1 MTTPVERTRAL
12 RFAGEVLRE
21 LLAREDLPSDVRQRV
36 RVTLRH
42 YPDAQ
47 TIKEMAHESAS
58 FPSPFPGHL
67 APEDSARSTPSKLLS

>member
-21 LLAREDLPSDVRQRV
+21 LLAREDVPADVKQQV

-42 YPDAQ
+42 YPDAP

-58 FPSPFPGHL
+58 SPTPFHGYL
-67 APEDSARSTPSKLLS
+67 APEDSA